1 MKDED
6 QLQTAYVKAG
16 MDSFINKFENGD
28 RTVLGKEYD
37 DQGIDLSGGEWQRL
51 IIASAYMGE
60 PELLLMDE
68 PTASI
73 DPLKEMEL
81 IQNFRENLK
90 GKTAILI
97 SHRIGFARLADR
109 IVMMENGRIA
119 EQGTHEE
126 LLKNGGYYARLFN
139 EQKKLYE
146 ERAEV

>member
-1 MKDED
+1 
-6 QLQTAYVKAG
+6 
-16 MDSFINKFENGD
+16 MD
-28 RTVLGKEYD
+28 L
-37 DQGIDLSGGEWQRL
+37 
-51 IIASAYMGE
+51 ASGE

-81 IQNFRENLK
+81 IRNFRENLK

-126 LLKNGGYYARLFN
+126 LLANGGYYARLFH

-146 ERAEV
+146 EEAGA

>member
-1 MKDED
+1 MQDEE
-6 QLQTAYVKAG
+6 QLRDAYAKAG
-16 MDSFINKFENGD
+16 MESFIAKFDEGD
-28 RTVLGKEYD
+28 KTILGKEYD
-37 DQGIDLSGGEWQRL
+37 EQGVDLSGGEWQRL

-81 IQNFRENLK
+81 IRNFRENLK

-109 IVMMENGRIA
+109 IVMMENGRIT

-126 LLKNGGYYARLFN
+126 LLERNGYYARLFT

-146 ERAEV
+146 EGA